1 VVGFASMTSSHEIE
15 AFVWYPANGM
25 RNLKDVLEKS
35 CGLNLTGWK
44 LERATGISA
53 DGLTIVGGGI
63 NPDGHPEGWVATIP
77 EPATLIL
84 LGLGTALLRKRR

>member
-1 VVGFASMTSSHEIE
+1 VVGFASMTSAHETE
-15 AFVWYPANGM
+15 AFIWDQSNGM

-44 LERATGISA
+44 LEHATGISA

-63 NPDGHPEGWVATIP
+63 NPDGHPEGWAATIP